1 MRHATRYRAY
11 RRRLEEVHGKVL
23 LNNVLQIAYNLC
35 ALRKLKATGRKASSS
50 PKTVFSAVN
59 LVFSRCEIRSAIHG
73 E

>member
-1 MRHATRYRAY
+1 
-11 RRRLEEVHGKVL
+11 LEEVHGKVL

-50 PKTVFSAVN
+50 PKTIFSTVN
-59 LVFSRCEIRSAIHG
+59 LIFSRCEIRSAIHG